1 MSSSEHTNTGPDG
14 PATAVESELGT
25 DDSRFLGRRAALHRG
40 VAIVGVAAAAVA
52 VSSSAAAAAAPA
64 AAAPARG
71 RGAGPAECLADMQGA

>member
-14 PATAVESELGT
+14 TATAVESELGT

-52 VSSSAAAAAAPA
+52 VSSASAASATA

>member
-64 AAAPARG
+64 RG
-71 RGAGPAECLADMQGA
+71 RGTGPAECLADMQGA

>member
-64 AAAPARG
+64 RG